1 MMMRNKFE
9 FLKEIVGKN
18 IDILLVSESKIDD
31 TFPIGQFTMQHYHTP
46 FREDRNG
53 KGGGL
58 ILFIRN
64 HIPCRRIHLD
74 FYPKIEAIVI
84 EINLRKRKWLLFGLY
99 NPHKDMIANHL
110 ESVGKQINILC
121 EKYENFMLVCEDE
134 MQFFLQYIQSQKFS
148 KSQNLFQKYRK
159 SNMC

>member
-1 MMMRNKFE
+1 MSKSSSAPNVYNSHRRNPCARVFVSKYISGMCDVGSIFLSILILSVFIIRFLVMQIQISDDICPTNRLNMLKLQNPNKIVIGHLNINSIRNKFE

-58 ILFIRN
+58 I
-64 HIPCRRIHLD
+64 HL
-74 FYPKIEAIVI
+74 
-84 EINLRKRKWLLFGLY
+84 
-99 NPHKDMIANHL
+99 
-110 ESVGKQINILC
+110 
-121 EKYENFMLVCEDE
+121 
-134 MQFFLQYIQSQKFS
+134 QS
-148 KSQNLFQKYRK
+148 YTI
-159 SNMC
+159 

>member
-134 MQFFLQYIQSQKFS
+134 MQFFFAIHTVS
-148 KSQNLFQKYRK
+148 KI
-159 SNMC
+159 